1 MRFRFT
7 LSHDVLGS
15 LEISEMDGWKETVL
29 KLERHEEF
37 HSLIEYFDGS
47 FILYGNNGI
56 VNGGIDFVKE
66 AEQLGPDE
74 TITVDIDVT
83 FDDITFSNVFNGQ
96 YKIVDLEEMPNN
108 KMRIPIIRDDFWA
121 KFISRLDIPVNLKS
135 DTNQDDEIITPAENI
150 VIDLPSQ
157 KIRYVGDYEWGD
169 SYTYYEE
176 TDGFGDNMTGF
187 QFDWEIV
194 NTDDLKKFTL
204 PRANIQIGSIAG
216 RVTEGSLIGLFEAPY
231 SGDYTLDVQLIVG
244 RLNDNTFDDW
254 LSDALDPDIYAMKST
269 ETNTSADNLFAKTTI
284 NCGTDAIAVY
294 TLNKTYRLARGE
306 QIAFL
311 GRRGSP
317 SFQNITIFG
326 NQRRVWHN
334 VVVASTGP
342 LVLSGEQTIDAVVTS
357 TSHILVKNQLDPS
370 ENGVWVT
377 AAGAWAR
384 ASYADTAEEVNNI
397 AVYVTLGDENADT
410 GWKQDNVVGT
420 VDLDDQIWVFV
431 IPSDERLRPFPCG
444 MEVESYLRIT
454 ADTTFPASEGEAF
467 LIHDAAAAI
476 CDRIIGEPD
485 TFYSEHLGSPLTRA
499 RQYEDEGCA
508 WTYGLLKGLQARQ
521 YTLSEKPFFMSFNQW
536 WRGANPVLN
545 LSLMYDTVDG
555 QPVIRVED
563 KAEQYQEDIS
573 VYFSNVSPENVT
585 RRYDNDRI
593 FNKIEIGYNQ
603 WQAED
608 VSGIDD
614 PQTKKIYSNRFK
626 KVGKSIQILSEFIG
640 ASLAIETTRRKRRE
654 KSKDWKYDNETFI
667 IALNPNEVNESP
679 DVSPDLVHLSPELDE
694 DFSSITNLLNSET
707 RYNIRITTGRNFL
720 RWQNFTQGALQS
732 YVGSEFKFQSG
743 EGNYDM
749 TSTMDQ
755 GCADEDFNNQS
766 LDEKGN
772 IPITTDF
779 LHLPNLYEI
788 ELPLDWN
795 DYVTIRDNRKKAIG
809 VSLSDTGHVPMFIKS
824 LDFRPVKGTA
834 TIVAWAKEFLEL
846 SVVADTTPMQECM
859 PESDDCET
867 ALTDVNGNILTNTL
881 GICIYA

>member
-1 MRFRFT
+1 MHFRFT

-15 LEISEMDGWKETVL
+15 IEIDEPDGWITSVL

-157 KIRYVGDYEWGD
+157 KIRYVSDYEWGD
-169 SYTYYEE
+169 SYTYYAE
-176 TDGFGDNMTGF
+176 TDGFGDTMF
-187 QFDWEIV
+187 AMQLDWEIV
-194 NTDDLKKFTL
+194 GNDDLKKFTL
-204 PRANIQIGSIAG
+204 PRANFQVGNVSSVVSPVG
-216 RVTEGSLIGLFEAPY
+216 VLIGNFEAPY
-231 SGDYTLDVQLIVG
+231 SGDYTLDIQFYSAEYFSG
-244 RLNDNTFDDW
+244 PNTWSSQGGSDW
-254 LSDALDPDIYAMKST
+254 DFYVL
-269 ETNTSADNLFAKTTI
+269 KTTESAETDV
-284 NCGTDAIAVY
+284 NRFTFTDVVCGSDSVARHNY
-294 TLNKTYRLARGE
+294 NKTIRLLRGE
-306 QIAFL
+306 QVTIY
-311 GRRGSP
+311 GRRVNGSA
-317 SFQNITIFG
+317 NVTIFG
-326 NQRRVWHN
+326 NERLVWHN

-377 AAGAWAR
+377 AAGAWTR
-384 ASYADTAEEVNNI
+384 ADYANSAAEINNI
-397 AVYVTLGDENADT
+397 AVYVTLGTQNADT
-410 GWKQDNVVGT
+410 AWKQDST
-420 VDLDDQIWVFV
+420 VDTIDLDEQAWIYI
-431 IPSDERLRPFPCG
+431 IPSDERLKPFPCDLD
-444 MEVESYLRIT
+444 VDSYFNIT

-755 GCADEDFNNQS
+755 GCPDEDFNNQS

-772 IPITTDF
+772 IPVTADF